1 MDQAAIKKVRSL
13 LEKWGEA
20 DGIAVSDL
28 EKTIEWT
35 KRRG

>member
-28 EKTIEWT
+28 EPEFLKLVS
-35 KRRG
+35 

>member
-1 MDQAAIKKVRSL
+1 

-28 EKTIEWT
+28 EPEFLKLVS
-35 KRRG
+35 